1 MNTTFSEGAQWMR
14 VDVHLHTKADKEF
27 KFTGEENSFVAQYVA
42 ALKQAGIR
50 LGVVTNHNKFDFG
63 EFKALR
69 KAARKEDIALLPGV
83 ELSVGD
89 GANGIHTLIVF
100 ADDWITDGDRINPF
114 LSGVFEGRARQEYEM
129 ENGRTST
136 SLVQTINK
144 LDACARDYFLIFAH
158 VEQRSGLWAEL
169 DGGRLQD
176 LGRNEAVR
184 RRTLGFQ
191 KVCTHDGAGSG
202 KPSRDKVKQ
211 WLGDWY
217 PAELEGS
224 DPKSTEQ
231 IGKGKECFVKLGELS
246 YAALKFALSDP
257 GARVATELP
266 QNRTSHIRSVHF
278 EGGTLRDQ
286 TIHFSPELNTLIG
299 IRGSGKSSIIE
310 AIRYA
315 LDLNGGQPSQDAAYK
330 KSLINH
336 TLRSGGKVTVTA
348 RDALGK
354 DYTITRIL
362 GEPPNVYQSQE
373 PLPGVSIQDTILRR
387 PLYFGQKDLS
397 SSGEGFE
404 NDLIE
409 RLVGDS
415 LNELR
420 KSITEQQYRVRQA
433 AETWLKLKQIPELK
447 AEQEQE
453 LADAEF
459 RLQKFQEFGLA
470 DKLKKQSDFEHDAR
484 ALTSMVAK
492 FDAWGAAIERI
503 ISEHEDELKNTRHHT
518 SHQNTDFFARVL
530 DDLNQG
536 VETLERLKLVR
547 ADAQGIADRLRSRK
561 QEFEQ
566 LKNALAEE
574 FAETRRLI
582 EQELRAANQP
592 AIEPDEFKQQE
603 LRKTRA
609 QQKLEAL
616 AKQETQQNIVRNN
629 LLNELDQLNQLWHRE
644 FTLIKNELDRI
655 NDGHGALRIQAN
667 YKGSTDKAGKFMQDC
682 FRGSNLRAV
691 TLQGAMSDHQDF
703 GSLFRALLGGN
714 RPNIASPEL
723 FERTFMENLTDL
735 ITFQVP
741 NQFVIRYHGK
751 ELQHHSLGQRASA
764 LLLFILN
771 QRQNDVIIIDQ
782 PEDDLDNQTI
792 YQDVITLVR
801 ELKPTTQFIFATH
814 NANFPVLGDAEQVIA
829 CAYQDEAI
837 SVQSGSVDARPV
849 QEAIIN
855 IMEGGSEA
863 FDRRR
868 DVYNLWKPQN

>member
-1 MNTTFSEGAQWMR
+1 MSITFRDGAHWVR
-14 VDVHLHTKADKEF
+14 VDVHLHTKADREF
-27 KFTGEENSFVAQYVA
+27 KYKGEENSYVAQYVA

-50 LGVVTNHNKFDFG
+50 LGVVTNHNKFDFD

-69 KAARKEDIALLPGV
+69 KAARKEDISLLPGV
-83 ELSVGD
+83 ELSIGD
-89 GANGIHTLIVF
+89 GANGIHTLVVF
-100 ADDWITDGDRINPF
+100 ADDWITDGNRINPF
-114 LSGVFEGRARQEYEM
+114 LSGVFEGRAPQEYEM

-144 LDACARDYFLIFAH
+144 LDACGRDYFLIFAH

-169 DGGRLQD
+169 DGGRLED

-191 KVCTHDGAGSG
+191 KVRTHDGAQSG
-202 KPSRDKVKQ
+202 KPSREKVKQ

-257 GARVATELP
+257 GARVVSKP
-266 QNRTSHIRSVHF
+266 PRNRTSHIRSVHF
-278 EGGTLRDQ
+278 EGGTLDGR

-330 KSLINH
+330 KSLVSH
-336 TLRSGGKVTVTA
+336 TLRSGGKVTVVA
-348 RDALGK
+348 RDRLGT

-362 GEPPNVYQSQE
+362 GERPSVYE
-373 PLPGVSIQDTILRR
+373 NGKAHPGVSIQETILHR
-387 PLYFGQKDLS
+387 PLHFGQKDLS
-397 SSGEGFE
+397 SSGEDFE

-420 KSITEQQYRVRQA
+420 KSITEQQERVRQA
-433 AETWLKLKQIPELK
+433 AQTWLKLKQIPELK
-447 AEQEQE
+447 TEQEQE

-470 DKLKKQSDFEHDAR
+470 DKLKKQSDFEQDAR
-484 ALTSMVAK
+484 ALSSMVTK
-492 FDAWGAAIERI
+492 FDSWGAAVERVI
-503 ISEHEDELKNTRHHT
+503 NEHEDELKNARHHT
-518 SHQNTDFFARVL
+518 SHQNGDFFAQVL

-536 VETLERLKLVR
+536 VATLEQIKLVR
-547 ADAQGIADRLRSRK
+547 ADVQIVTDRLRSRK

-566 LKNALAEE
+566 LKNALTEE

-609 QQKLEAL
+609 QQKLDAL
-616 AKQETQQNIVRNN
+616 VKQEAQQATVRNE
-629 LLNELDQLNQLWHRE
+629 LLAELDQLNQLWHRE
-644 FTLIKNELDRI
+644 FTFIKSELDRI
-655 NDGHGALRIQAN
+655 NAGHGALRIEAT
-667 YKGSTDKAGKFMQDC
+667 YKGGTDKASKFMQDC
-682 FRGSNLRAV
+682 FRGSNLRAT
-691 TLQGAMSDHQDF
+691 TLQGAMSGHHDF

-714 RPNIASPEL
+714 GPNITSPEL
-723 FERTFMENLTDL
+723 FERTFMANLLDL
-735 ITFQVP
+735 LTFQVP
-741 NQFVIRYHGK
+741 NQFIIRYHDK

-829 CAYQDEAI
+829 CAYENETI